1 MVLEHTFNYTSG
13 ETEEHMKFSSYLKN
27 DILVLEL
34 KGKIMGG
41 PESLAF
47 HEELKKAVAAGQRKV
62 VLDLGDVEW
71 MNSSGLGLLIS
82 ALTTSR
88 NSGGEMKLARAT
100 DKITSLLVIT
110 KLNSVFDTKSTVDDA
125 IASFS

>member
-1 MVLEHTFNYTSG
+1 
-13 ETEEHMKFSSYLKN
+13 MKFSSSLKN
-27 DILVLEL
+27 GILVFAL

-41 PESLAF
+41 PESAEF
-47 HEELKKAVAAGQRKV
+47 HEELKKAVAAGQRKLV
-62 VLDLGDVEW
+62 MDLGEVEW

-82 ALTTSR
+82 SLTTVR

-110 KLNSVFDTKSTVDDA
+110 KLNSVFESLPTVEA
-125 IASFS
+125 AAASFK

>member
-1 MVLEHTFNYTSG
+1 
-13 ETEEHMKFSSYLKN
+13 MKFSSSLK
-27 DILVLEL
+27 DGVLVFTL

-41 PESLAF
+41 PESTEF
-47 HEELKKAVAAGQRKV
+47 HDELKKAVNSGQRK
-62 VLDLGDVEW
+62 LIMDLGDVEW

-82 ALTTSR
+82 ALTTAR

-110 KLNSVFDTKSTVDDA
+110 KLSSVFDSHPSVPA
-125 IASFS
+125 AAASFK